1 MGEHK
6 ISKRERIFN
15 LTKGKCIYCGCD
27 LDIDNFHIDHIV
39 PKAKGGKDKDNI
51 FPSCQDCNLSKGSL
65 SVEEF
70 RTKIKK
76 TVTETH
82 TGRMVAKFFPVDQ
95 KHKVTFWFENID
107 SDEETEYGDLQKHIH
122 NILDGQ

>member
-1 MGEHK
+1 MGK
-6 ISKRERIFN
+6 SKRERIFN

-27 LDIDNFHIDHIV
+27 LDIDSYHMDHLI
-39 PKAKGGKDKDNI
+39 PKSEGGKGKGNL
-51 FPSCQDCNLSKGSL
+51 FPTCQDCNLSKGTL

-70 RTKIKK
+70 RSKIEKSI
-76 TVTETH
+76 TGTH
-82 TGRMVAKFFPVDQ
+82 IGRMIAKFFSLDQ

-107 SDEETEYGDLQKHIH
+107 SDEGTAYGDLQKHIN